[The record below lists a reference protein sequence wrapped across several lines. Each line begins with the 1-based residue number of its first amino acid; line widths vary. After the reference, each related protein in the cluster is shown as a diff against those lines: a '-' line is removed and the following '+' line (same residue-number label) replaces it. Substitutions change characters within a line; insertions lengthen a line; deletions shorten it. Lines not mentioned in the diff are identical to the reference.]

1 MKKILKVIA
10 IIILIFIISFT
21 ALSLVYLNMDQYAPS
36 ETALA
41 TAEEYNI
48 EKVDGNYQTLNDS
61 TVGLIMYPGAKVD
74 PIAYSYLAST
84 GYNVFIIDTP
94 YNIAMFQPN
103 EAQNIMD
110 DNPQIESW
118 YIMGHSLGGVVAYN
132 YETNPEVEGIISLA
146 SYPLE
151 DESAVDSPTDVLG
164 LFAANDG
171 LVSEDE
177 REGLP
182 KNSQIVILEGNH
194 AGFGNYGVQEKDDIS
209 PTTSDEQNKAIVNEI
224 TKFVEADLAN

>member
-1 MKKILKVIA
+1 MKKALK
-10 IIILIFIISFT
+10 IIGLVILIFIVSFT
-21 ALSLVYLNMDQYAPS
+21 ALMLVYLNMDQYGPS
-36 ETALA
+36 ETAIQ

-48 EKVDGNYQTLNDS
+48 EKVDGNYQTLTES
-61 TVGLIMYPGAKVD
+61 PVGLIMYPGAKVD

-110 DNPQIESW
+110 ANPQIDSW

-132 YETNPEVEGIISLA
+132 YETNPDVEGIISLA
-146 SYPLE
+146 SYPIE
-151 DESAVDSPTDVLG
+151 DESATDSPTDILG

-177 REGLP
+177 RAVLP
-182 KNSQIVILEGNH
+182 KNSQIVVLEGNH
-194 AGFGNYGVQEKDDIS
+194 AGFGNYGVQEKDNPS
-209 PTTSDEQNKAIVNEI
+209 PTTSDEQNQAIVNEI
-224 TKFVEADLAN
+224 TKFVETDLAN